1 MHFEPKM
8 GWKSVVFGVMVLF
21 LRDLCVIII

>member
-1 MHFEPKM
+1 MQFEPKM
-8 GWKSVVFGVMVLF
+8 GWKSVVLGVMVLF